1 MQATQVKLPTDV
13 SGAAFAMLGQYA
25 YGSQPQLMTD
35 ASLDRVQMSTKAIG
49 KPWSTVTGYA
59 DALRALAEQSRK
71 KQSLLG
77 GDEEVQKQVQYRC
90 STA

>member
-1 MQATQVKLPTDV
+1 MAAWGAACLTPHVQRFVAQSARMQAQQVKLPKDV

-49 KPWSTVTGYA
+49 KPWSTVCG
-59 DALRALAEQSRK
+59 E
-71 KQSLLG
+71 
-77 GDEEVQKQVQYRC
+77 
-90 STA
+90 